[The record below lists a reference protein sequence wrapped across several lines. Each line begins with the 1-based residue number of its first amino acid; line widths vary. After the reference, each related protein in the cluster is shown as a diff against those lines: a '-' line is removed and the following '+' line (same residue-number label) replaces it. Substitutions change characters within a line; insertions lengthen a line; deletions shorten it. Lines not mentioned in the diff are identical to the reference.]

1 MMPDKR
7 FAAGWA
13 LIEELQKSPF
23 RWHVRFIV
31 ATDSGLRVRHE
42 ECCINAPDQFA
53 AVAVAM
59 ITTLDHV
66 TAERWEGVNILVDAM
81 PNTDYQPREEPLTE
95 EQIIE
100 RGEAKKNPK

>member
-13 LIEELQKSPF
+13 LIEELQKSPN

-53 AVAVAM
+53 AVLQGPPFRLVHVPLLPASVARGDRQAASAALSAVSRYQQSRPS
-59 ITTLDHV
+59 IT
-66 TAERWEGVNILVDAM
+66 W
-81 PNTDYQPREEPLTE
+81 Y
-95 EQIIE
+95 
-100 RGEAKKNPK
+100 